1 MNALLTDGSWSSRK
15 VHVEA
20 SPDGQRRITSCS
32 RLPGELLR
40 RGKTDPNLLNRG
52 PGPTYDVEVP
62 AMSGFVRRLSTSWQ
76 TARQSTFRSES
87 SSPAHLAGCME
98 TDRERKKNS
107 VLWCSAAP
115 APAVGDGVGRDVLQQ
130 PMQGSWLCVCHARPC
145 CPPWLGLSVSHSRLR
160 MSRDSGERGGRALDA
175 CCASAPR
182 PALSSLVPSTFLAVP
197 SAP

>member
-32 RLPGELLR
+32 RLHGELLR
-40 RGKTDPNLLNRG
+40 RGQTDPNLLNRG

-98 TDRERKKNS
+98 TDRERNKTVSYGAAQHQHQQS
-107 VLWCSAAP
+107 VTGWGETCCSSPCKVRGCA
-115 APAVGDGVGRDVLQQ
+115 
-130 PMQGSWLCVCHARPC
+130 CVMPDRVARHG
-145 CPPWLGLSVSHSRLR
+145 WDSLSLT
-160 MSRDSGERGGRALDA
+160 L
-175 CCASAPR
+175 AS
-182 PALSSLVPSTFLAVP
+182 V
-197 SAP
+197 